1 MDPISYKKSCYS
13 VYSPGA
19 VKSNSKVSRQQS
31 FAGINYVSQPVF
43 GNSQSVSDVR
53 TQLTKDEEQKY
64 VKLTQS
70 ADKKTKKT
78 LDSLLKN
85 GTLLNSKSN
94 DNSTVLDN
102 LYKIITEPR
111 AQGLDPKNVLKETVS
126 AISNPFVINQEFGNT
141 PKNYQSQVIQ
151 QEMKTAA
158 EHNAPLSETQA
169 SSAINVKHS
178 ADCPAASIEFNL
190 AKQTPAEFA
199 RFAQQLTSPKLS
211 VEKTIHMN
219 NLNDN
224 PEDAKYLLDTF
235 ETPYTIGNDG
245 TAKLTLAPDKNA
257 LLRAKIQNDDKN
269 FLERSCVDVLMQS
282 TFMNVGSQQSYDS
295 LTDIREIKSFNNNE
309 NRGLIEVEKT
319 YVESIVEDKNIISV
333 TYQNVD
339 ENTRVTGYRTDFNTI
354 KKQILDSLAMG
365 ENVIIGYTYTDPT
378 QKIVGGH
385 EITIVGVKKD
395 KNDKLIFICNDTDDY
410 RALPIEHSEDYIIP
424 KIHHAGLPQKIAE
437 QYPQLLTDE

>member
-1 MDPISYKKSCYS
+1 MDPINNIKSIYS
-13 VYSPGA
+13 VYSTGA
-19 VKSNSKVSRQQS
+19 IKPNSVVARQQS
-31 FAGINYVSQPVF
+31 FVGTNYVSQPVF
-43 GNSQSVSDVR
+43 GNSQAVSPVR
-53 TQLTKDEEQKY
+53 TQMTKEEEQKY
-64 VKLTQS
+64 VKLTQ
-70 ADKKTKKT
+70 AVDKKTKNT
-78 LDSLLKN
+78 LDALLKN

-111 AQGLDPKNVLKETVS
+111 AQGLDPKKVLKETVN

-141 PKNYQSQVIQ
+141 PKNYQAQAIQ

-158 EHNAPLSETQA
+158 EHNAPISEAQA

-199 RFAQQLTSPKLS
+199 RFAQQLTSPRLS
-211 VEKTIHMN
+211 VEKTIQMK

-224 PEDAKYLLDTF
+224 PEDAKSLLDAF
-235 ETPYTIGNDG
+235 ETPYILSNDG

-269 FLERSCVDVLMQS
+269 FLERSCVDTLMQS

-295 LTDIREIKSFNNNE
+295 LTDIREIKQFNNNE
-309 NRGLIEVEKT
+309 NRGLIEIEKT

-339 ENTRVTGYRTDFNTI
+339 ENTRVTGYKTDFKTV

-365 ENVIIGYTYTDPT
+365 ENVIIGYTYMDETN
-378 QKIVGGH
+378 KIVGGH
-385 EITIVGVKKD
+385 EITIIGVKKD
-395 KNDKLIFICNDTDDY
+395 KNGKLIFICNDTDDY
-410 RALPIEHSEDYIIP
+410 RSTPIEHPEDYLIP

-437 QYPQLLTDE
+437 QYPQLLTE